1 MKQNFRK
8 LYTVLAKKPTIDN
21 KKILGVCRQ
30 FETICETFV
39 IIKNL
44 RKFWVLSL
52 INRNCLFQLLQIG
65 KGSRAALWTMIP
77 FFFEVAFHLFKF
89 VRSFF
94 GRS

>member
-44 RKFWVLSL
+44 RKFLVL
-52 INRNCLFQLLQIG
+52 
-65 KGSRAALWTMIP
+65 
-77 FFFEVAFHLFKF
+77 
-89 VRSFF
+89 
-94 GRS
+94 